1 MKSGISHPFP
11 AQALL
16 GAADRGRRGPA
27 PRRRRAPQ
35 REPRQ
40 RRRDAQAQDAAQAQV
55 PLRPRRIDEPRRRA
69 ASGGEGGNGDAGSIA
84 PTPSSRAAE
93 IARAN
98 RSFTRPARG
107 RRGAS
112 ARAGTRTRAP
122 AGITPLLG
130 SDGASTKWEVE
141 KKGLPH
147 GVAATAALLD
157 KTLTVL
163 AKIPFAGTL
172 VPSVSLPVDLSSK
185 PKFSLKQ
192 SFSL

>member
-1 MKSGISHPFP
+1 M
-11 AQALL
+11 
-16 GAADRGRRGPA
+16 
-27 PRRRRAPQ
+27 
-35 REPRQ
+35 RQ
-40 RRRDAQAQDAAQAQV
+40 RSLDTFITES
-55 PLRPRRIDEPRRRA
+55 LE
-69 ASGGEGGNGDAGSIA
+69 
-84 PTPSSRAAE
+84 TL
-93 IARAN
+93 AN
-98 RSFTRPARG
+98 SLAKVG
-107 RRGAS
+107 R
-112 ARAGTRTRAP
+112 
-122 AGITPLLG
+122 

>member
-1 MKSGISHPFP
+1 METRARSRPLPRAAPPKSLVRIDR
-11 AQALL
+11 L
-16 GAADRGRRGPA
+16 RGRRA
-27 PRRRRAPQ
+27 
-35 REPRQ
+35 
-40 RRRDAQAQDAAQAQV
+40 D
-55 PLRPRRIDEPRRRA
+55 
-69 ASGGEGGNGDAGSIA
+69 
-84 PTPSSRAAE
+84 
-93 IARAN
+93 
-98 RSFTRPARG
+98 
-107 RRGAS
+107 
-112 ARAGTRTRAP
+112 AGTRTRAP

>member
-1 MKSGISHPFP
+1 MKRHLWARAGV
-11 AQALL
+11 
-16 GAADRGRRGPA
+16 A
-27 PRRRRAPQ
+27 PSRAP
-35 REPRQ
+35 PKHMIPTRQ

-84 PTPSSRAAE
+84 LPPAPSSRAAE

-98 RSFTRPARG
+98 RSFTRPAGG

-112 ARAGTRTRAP
+112 ARAGTRTRAR